1 MERNFIMMDIVTS
14 ILILIFI
21 CAIVAIPIIAIMD
34 EIKYQKIFKR
44 MNELLDEIE
53 KKINDADG
61 NEVNDIE
68 KIIVDNTEKIIKGK
82 E

>member
-1 MERNFIMMDIVTS
+1 MMDIVTI
-14 ILILIFI
+14 ILMVIFI
-21 CAIVAIPIIAIMD
+21 CAIVAIPIVAIMD
-34 EIKYQKIFKR
+34 EIKYQKIFMR

-61 NEVNDIE
+61 GINDIE
-68 KIIVDNTEKIIKGK
+68 KIITGDMEEIMEEK

>member
-1 MERNFIMMDIVTS
+1 MMNIVTS
-14 ILILIFI
+14 ILMVIFI
-21 CAIVAIPIIAIMD
+21 CAIVAIPIIAIKD
-34 EIKYQKIFKR
+34 EIKYQKMFKR

-61 NEVNDIE
+61 GINNIE
-68 KIIVDNTEKIIKGK
+68 KIITGDMEEIMEEK